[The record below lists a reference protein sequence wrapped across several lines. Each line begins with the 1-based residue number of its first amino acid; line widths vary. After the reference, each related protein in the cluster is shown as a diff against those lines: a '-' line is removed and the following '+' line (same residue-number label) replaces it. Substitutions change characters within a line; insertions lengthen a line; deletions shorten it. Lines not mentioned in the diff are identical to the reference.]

1 MKKLPSLFIALL
13 VLSCA
18 ENHQSNLSPFQ
29 KELITDE
36 IQDLINDG
44 IEATRTKDIERYM
57 SRMPEDLVIY
67 DESGEVISREQQRAY
82 ALRDWAIIDT
92 TLNIWMNIDSIQF
105 HSSDSLHV
113 FTSQRWERIMFRR
126 DGVTTDTVITTQGHR
141 EIWKKNEKGWFGYD
155 ILELGG
161 RIWINGEPYN
171 PN

>member
-1 MKKLPSLFIALL
+1 MKNLSILFIALL
-13 VLSCA
+13 LLSCA
-18 ENHQSNLSPFQ
+18 ESQKSTLSPYQ
-29 KELITDE
+29 KELITNE
-36 IQDLINDG
+36 IQELINDG
-44 IEATRTKDIERYM
+44 VEATTTKDIERYM
-57 SRMPEDLVIY
+57 SLLPADLVIY
-67 DESGEVISREQQRAY
+67 DESGEIISREQQREY

-92 TLNIWMNIDSIQF
+92 TLNNWMKIDSIQF